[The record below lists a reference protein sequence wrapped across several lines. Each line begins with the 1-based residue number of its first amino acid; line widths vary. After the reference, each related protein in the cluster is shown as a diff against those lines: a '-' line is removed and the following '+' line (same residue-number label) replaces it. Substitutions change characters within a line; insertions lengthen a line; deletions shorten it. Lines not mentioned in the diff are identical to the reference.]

1 MVYTI
6 EQARNLRGF
15 TQPEMATIL
24 GMTVSTYVQRE
35 KYRKHMDALQIVKFL
50 KATGFEYSEIIFVKE

>member
-35 KYRKHMDALQIVKFL
+35 KYRKHMDALEIVKFL
-50 KATGFEYSEIIFVKE
+50 KATDFEYSEIIFVKE